1 MIDRRLFKIPGIMP
15 RIVLIAFLTLIQAVM
30 IVIQAR
36 ALAIAVVQLWRLKPL
51 TTIVTPTLVF
61 AVSFLARHLLT
72 VARTGRSIRSL
83 RKLRVKCAN
92 A

>member
-1 MIDRRLFKIPGIMP
+1 MP
-15 RIVLIAFLTLIQAVM
+15 RIVMIAFLTLIQAVM

-51 TTIVTPTLVF
+51 VTIVTPTLVF

-72 VARTGRSIRSL
+72 VAQNRAFYPFVEKTSGKMRERL
-83 RKLRVKCAN
+83 MTKLFRLGPS
-92 A
+92 

>member
-36 ALAIAVVQLWRLKPL
+36 ALAIAVVQLAIEAVGDDRDADP
-51 TTIVTPTLVF
+51 VF
-61 AVSFLARHLLT
+61 AVSFWP
-72 VARTGRSIRSL
+72 VI
-83 RKLRVKCAN
+83 C
-92 A
+92 